1 MNNRFVCARVSG
13 PLGAPHLCLAS
24 SPHPG
29 GGPVSA
35 AGSLFPLPECPNDPR
50 VGGQGSL
57 ADSLLI
63 SGACPGNISLG
74 LNRRNASRS
83 GGFSRR
89 GPRPLRRD
97 TPARVPEEDLLL
109 GKRHVKSGGGESRP
123 HSRTREGTGIGP
135 FATGFGTCL
144 QEKLGGLASAL
155 S

>member
-35 AGSLFPLPECPNDPR
+35 AGSLLPLPECPNDPR

-57 ADSLLI
+57 ADSLLV

-74 LNRRNASRS
+74 LNRRKA
-83 GGFSRR
+83 GGIRIR
-89 GPRPLRRD
+89 GGRCGAPVR
-97 TPARVPEEDLLL
+97 EEDAPQAPLLL
-109 GKRHVKSGGGESRP
+109 ADGMSRVAAGRVAGL
-123 HSRTREGTGIGP
+123 SRTREGTRSGP
-135 FATGFGTCL
+135 FGAGFGACL
-144 QEKLGGLASAL
+144 QKESGGLAL
-155 S
+155 TINEC